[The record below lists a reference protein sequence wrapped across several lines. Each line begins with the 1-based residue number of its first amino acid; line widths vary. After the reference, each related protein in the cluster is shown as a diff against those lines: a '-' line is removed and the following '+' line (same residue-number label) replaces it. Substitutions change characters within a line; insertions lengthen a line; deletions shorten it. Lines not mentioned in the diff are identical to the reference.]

1 MEIWKEIEEEPTYY
15 ISSLGR
21 LKHNNK
27 LCKTW
32 IKREGYV
39 EYKIRN
45 KHYLIH
51 RLVAKAFIP
60 NPDNK
65 EQVNHINHIKFMNNV
80 ENLEWVTNLENQ
92 RRGGINGKYRN
103 REKKS
108 YYKSRNR
115 KIRNNERLH

>member
-21 LKHNNK
+21 LKHKNK
-27 LCKTW
+27 ICKTW

-39 EYKIRN
+39 EYKINN

-60 NPDNK
+60 NPENK

-80 ENLEWVTNLENQ
+80 ENLEWVTNIENQ
-92 RRGGINGKYRN
+92 RRGGLNGKNRN
-103 REKKS
+103 REKK
-108 YYKSRNR
+108 KDNKARDR
-115 KIRNNERLH
+115 EIRNNERLH